1 MPGGIALRWGC
12 VARARRTTFETR
24 PDAQDPEGESKGT
37 HTAIYP
43 DRKAGFGGR
52 IMSQAGPGRAHRKG
66 ITLLE
71 LMDSFPDDDSAE
83 R

>member
-1 MPGGIALRWGC
+1 
-12 VARARRTTFETR
+12 
-24 PDAQDPEGESKGT
+24 
-37 HTAIYP
+37 
-43 DRKAGFGGR
+43 
-52 IMSQAGPGRAHRKG
+52 MSQAGPGRAHRMG